1 MLEPSERAVFSYI
14 PLLVGFVSDLFPYG
28 DQTGAKQTGLPD
40 RLHPCF
46 YSIISNVMS
55 IWGSTI
61 CIPDVSFLSAWAQ
74 SALDFMLGTERW
86 LDSNI
91 SHDALIAIP
100 ALFVAL
106 LVPIAFFLMERQD
119 LYGFDKNVIL
129 DKIIL
134 ARISIPLVFL
144 VSITLLFN
152 ITTLSVLLAALLL
165 YVVIVVLIR
174 VYKWM
179 VSIEVLKYK
188 TTYKQDMRLRFIR
201 GIKNT
206 TEKVDTWTIILNDE
220 KLMEKNQRGLVAEFI
235 VAVKSLKD
243 GKNSYPRTNLL
254 GLMSHNVN
262 KIDFTDI
269 ESYESLVEYSI
280 EYFPETRRVRT
291 QRKQATNTDELDSYP
306 PYTQRELALNLL
318 KIALDKKISD
328 IFDHIYFTAIKKYT
342 EKDDVDE
349 AGFIRDFLPAYI
361 RIVRENEGYNARELW
376 QELSDW
382 IVAKELLAKKGTWD
396 KASNLLNAYMD
407 AIGHDARL
415 GTKLSNHEARVIDDV
430 TECLLPNINPIL
442 WFDIITFYTSS
453 YGLDEGEDSTHGMI
467 RSHVSSGR
475 NFGLASGVTTSYWID
490 DEDVR
495 MENYR
500 TEFQKQ
506 DEETIY
512 ILGLLFR
519 WLYNP
524 KETHKVLDQ
533 IKIIEGENLFE
544 ANSIEARRL
553 ESLKLRFEKIQ
564 SYTAQL
570 VDEQNK
576 KKRK

>member
-1 MLEPSERAVFSYI
+1 M
-14 PLLVGFVSDLFPYG
+14 
-28 DQTGAKQTGLPD
+28 
-40 RLHPCF
+40 
-46 YSIISNVMS
+46 N
-55 IWGSTI
+55 IWGSNL
-61 CIPDVSFLSAWAQ
+61 CKPDVSFLGVWAETVQ
-74 SALDFMLGTERW
+74 NFLLGTERW

-91 SHDALIAIP
+91 SHEALIAIP

-134 ARISIPLVFL
+134 ARVSIPLVFM
-144 VSITLLFN
+144 VAITLLFN
-152 ITTLSVLLAALLL
+152 ITTLSVLLGALLL
-165 YVVIVVLIR
+165 AVIIIVLLR
-174 VYKWM
+174 VYRWM

-201 GIKNT
+201 GIKST
-206 TEKVDTWTIILNDE
+206 TEKVDTWAIILNDE

-243 GKNSYPRTNLL
+243 GKNSYPKTNLL
-254 GLMSHNVN
+254 GLMSRNLN

-269 ESYESLVEYSI
+269 ESYEDLVAYSI
-280 EYFPETRRVRT
+280 EYFPERRRVRAK
-291 QRKQATNTDELDSYP
+291 RKQATNTDDLDSYP
-306 PYTQRELALNLL
+306 PYTQGELALNLL

-328 IFDHIYFTAIKKYT
+328 IFDHVYFTAIKNYT
-342 EKDDVDE
+342 AKEDVDE
-349 AGFIRDFLPAYI
+349 PGFIRDFLPAYI
-361 RIVRENEGYNARELW
+361 HTVKENEDYNAKELW
-376 QELSDW
+376 QKLSDW
-382 IVAKELLAKKGTWD
+382 IVTKDLLAKKDTWD

-407 AIGHDARL
+407 AIGNNARV
-415 GTKLSNHEARVIDDV
+415 GTRLSDHEARVIDDV
-430 TECLLPNINPIL
+430 TECLLPNINSIL

-453 YGLDEGEDSTHGMI
+453 YGLDEGEDSVHGMI

-475 NFGLASGVTTSYWID
+475 NFGLASGVTTSYWND
-490 DEDVR
+490 DEDAR
-495 MENYR
+495 MKDYR
-500 TEFQKQ
+500 AEFQKQ

-524 KETHKVLDQ
+524 TETQKVLDQ
-533 IKIIEGENLFE
+533 VKIIEDENLFE
-544 ANSIEARRL
+544 ANGIEARRL

-564 SYTAQL
+564 SHTAQL

-576 KKRK
+576 RSKK

>member
-1 MLEPSERAVFSYI
+1 M
-14 PLLVGFVSDLFPYG
+14 
-28 DQTGAKQTGLPD
+28 
-40 RLHPCF
+40 
-46 YSIISNVMS
+46 
-55 IWGSTI
+55 
-61 CIPDVSFLSAWAQ
+61 
-74 SALDFMLGTERW
+74 LDFLLGIERW
-86 LDSNI
+86 LDGNI
-91 SHDALIAIP
+91 SNEALIAVP

-134 ARISIPLVFL
+134 TRVSIPLVFL

-152 ITTLSVLLAALLL
+152 ITALSVVLTVLLLA
-165 YVVIVVLIR
+165 VVVVVLLR

-179 VSIEVLKYK
+179 VSIEVLKHK

-201 GIKNT
+201 GIKNE
-206 TEKVDTWTIILNDE
+206 TEKVDTWAIILNDE
-220 KLMEKNQRGLVAEFI
+220 NLMEKNQRGLVTEFI

-243 GKNSYPRTNLL
+243 SKNRYPKSNLL
-254 GLMSHNVN
+254 GLMSRNIN
-262 KIDFTDI
+262 KIDFADI
-269 ESYESLVEYSI
+269 QSYEDLVTYAI
-280 EYFPETRRVRT
+280 QYFPERRAVRAK
-291 QRKQATNTDELDSYP
+291 RKQATDDNNLDSYP
-306 PYTQRELALNLL
+306 PYTQRELAINLL
-318 KIALDKKISD
+318 KIALDKKIND
-328 IFDHIYFTAIKKYT
+328 IFDHIYFTAIKKHIAR
-342 EKDDVDE
+342 EDE
-349 AGFIRDFLPAYI
+349 AEFIRDFLPAYI
-361 RIVRENEGYNARELW
+361 HTVKENEDYSARELW
-376 QELSDW
+376 HELSDW
-382 IVAKELLAKKGTWD
+382 IVTKDLLSKKDTWD

-415 GTKLSNHEARVIDDV
+415 GTKLSDHEARVIDDV

-453 YGLDEGEDSTHGMI
+453 YGLNEGEDSIHGMI
-467 RSHVSSGR
+467 RSHVSAGR
-475 NFGLASGVTTSYWID
+475 NFGLASGITTSYWID
-490 DEDVR
+490 DEDAR
-495 MENYR
+495 MEDYR
-500 TEFQKQ
+500 AEFQKQ

-524 KETHKVLDQ
+524 KETQKVLDQ

-544 ANSIEARRL
+544 ANSLEARRL

-570 VDEQNK
+570 VAEQNK
-576 KKRK
+576 RNKESK

>member
-1 MLEPSERAVFSYI
+1 MWSSALC
-14 PLLVGFVSDLFPYG
+14 
-28 DQTGAKQTGLPD
+28 K
-40 RLHPCF
+40 
-46 YSIISNVMS
+46 
-55 IWGSTI
+55 
-61 CIPDVSFLSAWAQ
+61 PDVFFLGVWGKSMV
-74 SALDFMLGTERW
+74 DFLLGIERW
-86 LDSNI
+86 LDGNI
-91 SHDALIAIP
+91 SHEALIAVP

-129 DKIIL
+129 DKVIL
-134 ARISIPLVFL
+134 AKWSIPLVFL
-144 VSITLLFN
+144 VSISLLLN
-152 ITTLSVLLAALLL
+152 ISTLSVLLCAFLLAM
-165 YVVIVVLIR
+165 VIVVLFR

-201 GIKNT
+201 GIKNA
-206 TEKVDTWTIILNDE
+206 TEKVDIWAIILNDE

-235 VAVKSLKD
+235 VAVKGLKD
-243 GKNSYPRTNLL
+243 GKDTYPKTNLL
-254 GLMSHNVN
+254 GLMSRNVN
-262 KIDFTDI
+262 KIDFADI
-269 ESYESLVEYSI
+269 KSYEDLVTYAI
-280 EYFPETRRVRT
+280 QYFPERRAVRAK
-291 QRKQATNTDELDSYP
+291 RKQATDKDNLDSYP
-306 PYTQRELALNLL
+306 PYTQRELAINLL

-342 EKDDVDE
+342 AEDDVDE
-349 AGFIRDFLPAYI
+349 ARFIRDFLPAYI
-361 RIVRENEGYNARELW
+361 HTVKENEEYSARELW

-382 IVAKELLAKKGTWD
+382 IVTKDLLSKKDTWD
-396 KASNLLNAYMD
+396 KTSNLLNAYMD

-415 GTKLSNHEARVIDDV
+415 GTRLSDHETKVIDDV

-453 YGLDEGEDSTHGMI
+453 YGLNEGEDSIHGMI
-467 RSHVSSGR
+467 RSYVSAGR
-475 NFGLASGVTTSYWID
+475 NFGLASGITTSYWID
-490 DEDVR
+490 DEDAR
-495 MENYR
+495 MEDYR
-500 TEFQKQ
+500 AEFQKQ

-524 KETHKVLDQ
+524 KETQKVLDQ
-533 IKIIEGENLFE
+533 IKVIEDENLFE
-544 ANSIEARRL
+544 AKSIEARRL

-570 VDEQNK
+570 VAEQDSK
-576 KKRK
+576 KKPKKKK

>member
-1 MLEPSERAVFSYI
+1 MWFSTVCKI
-14 PLLVGFVSDLFPYG
+14 
-28 DQTGAKQTGLPD
+28 
-40 RLHPCF
+40 
-46 YSIISNVMS
+46 
-55 IWGSTI
+55 
-61 CIPDVSFLSAWAQ
+61 DVSFPGAWTGAI
-74 SALDFMLGTERW
+74 LDFVLGVEKW
-86 LDSNI
+86 LDGNV
-91 SHDALIAIP
+91 SHEALIAVP

-129 DKIIL
+129 DEIIL
-134 ARISIPLVFL
+134 ARVSIPLVFL
-144 VSITLLFN
+144 VSITLLFG
-152 ITTLSVLLAALLL
+152 ITTLSVLFTILLL
-165 YVVIVVLIR
+165 AVVVVVLRR

-201 GIKNT
+201 GIKNI
-206 TEKVDTWTIILNDE
+206 TEKVDTWAIILNDE

-235 VAVKSLKD
+235 AAVISIKD
-243 GKNSYPRTNLL
+243 GKNSYPKTNLL
-254 GLMSHNVN
+254 GLMSRNVN

-269 ESYESLVEYSI
+269 QSYESLVEYSI
-280 EYFPETRRVRT
+280 EYFPERQRVRT
-291 QRKQATNTDELDSYP
+291 QRKQATDADDVDSYP

-342 EKDDVDE
+342 AKVDVDE
-349 AGFIRDFLPAYI
+349 AGFIRDFLPTYI
-361 RIVRENEGYNARELW
+361 HTVKENEDYNARVLW
-376 QELSDW
+376 QELPDW
-382 IVAKELLAKKGTWD
+382 IVTKDLLSKKDTWD

-415 GTKLSNHEARVIDDV
+415 GARLSDHEARVIDDV
-430 TECLLPNINPIL
+430 TECLLPNINSIL
-442 WFDIITFYTSS
+442 WFDTITFYTSS

-467 RSHVSSGR
+467 RSHVSTGR
-475 NFGLASGVTTSYWID
+475 NFGLASGVATGYWID
-490 DEDVR
+490 DEDTR
-495 MENYR
+495 MEDYR
-500 TEFQKQ
+500 AEFQKQ
-506 DEETIY
+506 DEETVY

-524 KETHKVLDQ
+524 EETQKVLDQ
-533 IKIIEGENLFE
+533 IKIIEGEDLFE

-564 SYTAQL
+564 SYIAQL
-570 VDEQNK
+570 VTEQNK
-576 KKRK
+576 KQGK